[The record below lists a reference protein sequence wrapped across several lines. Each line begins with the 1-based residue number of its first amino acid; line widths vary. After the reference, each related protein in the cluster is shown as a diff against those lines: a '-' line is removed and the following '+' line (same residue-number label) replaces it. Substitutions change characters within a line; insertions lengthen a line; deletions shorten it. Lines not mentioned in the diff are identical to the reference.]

1 MSKEK
6 YVTYIAILTASF
18 GYIYDFDSAVI
29 SSSVEILADT
39 FKINK
44 QMIGILV
51 TIVLIGGLV
60 GGLCAGYFSEKI
72 GRKRT
77 IIYSLLVFLMGG
89 FITIFSPNIE
99 MFMFGRLIMGLG
111 LGSVF
116 LVGAIYVIEI
126 SPIETRGRNGTI
138 NQLFMPLGLVIGFW
152 LAYTVTNYLEDKFIL
167 NNSWRILF
175 SLEVFQGII
184 IFMLFLKIPESP
196 RWLYLKGFEGEA
208 KESLKKVLSEDRVE
222 KVLQDLSTAKTNTEI
237 TDKINL
243 KKINKGTII
252 LLLLIIISAIF
263 RQFSGINPVIYY
275 APEIFQEVSL
285 INTSGYSQSVTM
297 GVYEIL
303 GSVIVLFLIDKYGRK
318 KLLFYGT
325 LMMTISLGY
334 LTYALFYK
342 ERGIYE
348 IYSVYIYNLTYTVAF
363 GTVLTVYIS
372 EITPNSIRSFGVTL
386 FNIINYIFDILLTQ
400 IYPVMNLKSESFPFF
415 IFFMVSMISLFFI
428 PFIPETKGKT
438 LEEIGEKW
446 KSIK

>member
-99 MFMFGRLIMGLG
+99 MFMFGRLIMGFG

>member
-6 YVTYIAILTASF
+6 YVIYIAILTASF

-152 LAYTVTNYLEDKFIL
+152 LAYIVTNYLEDKFIL

-196 RWLYLKGFEGEA
+196 RWLYLKGFEGKA

-263 RQFSGINPVIYY
+263 RQFSEIN
-275 APEIFQEVSL
+275 
-285 INTSGYSQSVTM
+285 
-297 GVYEIL
+297 
-303 GSVIVLFLIDKYGRK
+303 
-318 KLLFYGT
+318 
-325 LMMTISLGY
+325 
-334 LTYALFYK
+334 
-342 ERGIYE
+342 
-348 IYSVYIYNLTYTVAF
+348 
-363 GTVLTVYIS
+363 
-372 EITPNSIRSFGVTL
+372 
-386 FNIINYIFDILLTQ
+386 
-400 IYPVMNLKSESFPFF
+400 PVMNLKSESFPFF
-415 IFFMVSMISLFFI
+415 IFFTVSMVSLFFI

>member
-1 MSKEK
+1 M
-6 YVTYIAILTASF
+6 
-18 GYIYDFDSAVI
+18 
-29 SSSVEILADT
+29 
-39 FKINK
+39 
-44 QMIGILV
+44 
-51 TIVLIGGLV
+51 
-60 GGLCAGYFSEKI
+60 
-72 GRKRT
+72 
-77 IIYSLLVFLMGG
+77 
-89 FITIFSPNIE
+89 
-99 MFMFGRLIMGLG
+99 
-111 LGSVF
+111 
-116 LVGAIYVIEI
+116 
-126 SPIETRGRNGTI
+126 
-138 NQLFMPLGLVIGFW
+138 
-152 LAYTVTNYLEDKFIL
+152 
-167 NNSWRILF
+167 
-175 SLEVFQGII
+175 
-184 IFMLFLKIPESP
+184 
-196 RWLYLKGFEGEA
+196 
-208 KESLKKVLSEDRVE
+208 
-222 KVLQDLSTAKTNTEI
+222 
-237 TDKINL
+237 
-243 KKINKGTII
+243 
-252 LLLLIIISAIF
+252 LIIISAIF

-372 EITPNSIRSFGVTL
+372 EITLNSIRSFGVTL

>member
-6 YVTYIAILTASF
+6 YVIYIAILTASF

-152 LAYTVTNYLEDKFIL
+152 LAYIVTNYLEDKFIL

-208 KESLKKVLSEDRVE
+208 KESLKKVLSEDKVE

>member
-6 YVTYIAILTASF
+6 YVIYIAILTASF

-116 LVGAIYVIEI
+116 LVGTIYVIEI

-152 LAYTVTNYLEDKFIL
+152 LAYIVTNYLEDKFIL

-263 RQFSGINPVIYY
+263 RQFSGSNPVIYY

>member
-6 YVTYIAILTASF
+6 YVIYIAILTASF

-116 LVGAIYVIEI
+116 LVGTIYVIEI

-152 LAYTVTNYLEDKFIL
+152 LAYIVTNYLEDKFIL

-428 PFIPETKGKT
+428 PFIPETKGKI

>member
-6 YVTYIAILTASF
+6 YVIYIAILTASF

-116 LVGAIYVIEI
+116 LVGTIYVIEI

-152 LAYTVTNYLEDKFIL
+152 LAYIVTNYLEDKFIL

>member
-6 YVTYIAILTASF
+6 YVIYIAILTASF

-116 LVGAIYVIEI
+116 LVGTIYVIEI

-152 LAYTVTNYLEDKFIL
+152 LAYIVTNYLEDKFIL

-372 EITPNSIRSFGVTL
+372 EITPNSIRSFGVIL